1 MIEQIKVWAKALF
14 YTRREVDQRVGAN
27 SDALTT
33 HAALT
38 AAHGATGAV
47 VGTTNTQTLTN
58 KTLTAPTV
66 GDFTNANHTH
76 AAAGSGGQISHSVLT
91 NIGTNT
97 HATIDTH
104 IAATAAHGATGA
116 VVGTTNTQTL
126 TNKTLTSPAISDPV
140 ITGSTGAWAALT
152 LNTAG
157 NWANYG
163 GSYYSAAYKKV
174 GDLVFLRGLVKRTSG
189 SDTLVATMPSGFRPG
204 STALYATSG
213 DDTFARIDIE
223 NDGEIRLQAGT
234 AAAYV
239 SLDGFYFSVV

>member
-1 MIEQIKVWAKALF
+1 MIEQIKAWVRSLY
-14 YTRREVDQRVGAN
+14 YTKREVDQRVQVGD
-27 SDALTT
+27 DALTA

-76 AAAGSGGQISHSVLT
+76 AAAGSGGQISHTALT

-104 IAATAAHGATGA
+104 LAATAAHGATGA
-116 VVGTTNTQTL
+116 VVGTTNSQTL

-140 ITGSTGAWAALT
+140 ITGSTGAWSTLT

-163 GSYYSAAYKKV
+163 GAYAVAAYKKV
-174 GDLVFLRGLVKRTSG
+174 GDLVFLRGLVVRSSG
-189 SDTLVATMPSGFRPG
+189 ADTLIATLPSGYRPV
-204 STALYATSG
+204 SYLLYTTSG
-213 DDTFARIDIE
+213 DDAFARIDIE
-223 NDGEIRLQAGT
+223 NDGEIRMQAGT
-234 AAAYV
+234 AAAYI
-239 SLDGFYFSVV
+239 SLDGLFFSVV